1 MKLLYKWILVCF
13 CFYGVSI
20 HAQNPSNIE
29 ELAKEYSEYFAL
41 DREAVFLHLN
51 KTTVAF
57 GESLWFS
64 AYVFSPKFAAPS
76 FQTTNLHVNLYNSE
90 GNLMEAQTVFIQ
102 NGKGAGY
109 FELDSLYTPGQYV
122 VRASTKYMDNFQEEL
137 FFSQS
142 ITVLGTNAPPS
153 TTRKYDLQLLP
164 EGGHLVA
171 NVINTVGVK
180 LIDNSGK
187 GVFFTNGKILNAE
200 NDTIN
205 TFKSNRFGL
214 SKFRFTPK
222 LGHEYR
228 AVLTTEYGKEIE
240 KALPNAEALGMN
252 LSTNTLL
259 PTGMVFSI
267 KTNQAT
273 KNKIQNTPFFLAIHQ
288 NGRMKA
294 FELAFS
300 GESLKATLSVPNKEF
315 YAGTNIIT
323 VFNSNMEPILE
334 RLVFNKNGLKRKKVE
349 AFHKTTQRDSL
360 LLGLATKDS
369 LGLHSLSISVL
380 PGGTDAYH
388 PDNGIISAFY
398 IEPYIRG
405 DLEEGSY
412 YFSRDIEQR
421 RRNYDLDLL
430 MLTQGWSKY
439 SWKNTF
445 QNTPT
450 ELFEPESGFT
460 IIGKI
465 NGRNKKK
472 ENQIFLKSPENDL
485 FAVLEL
491 QPNGGFKL
499 ANTFLKD
506 STSIGFG
513 LLNEKNDKTS
523 KPSIYLRVLP
533 AKDRNPL
540 EGIKIVDAVFESSEE
555 KNEASPTLPK
565 NFLKDAVTLEAILL
579 EGKIE
584 EEEED
589 EPAYT
594 GMAQKTKITEKLGN
608 RYYYITDLI
617 RSKGFRI
624 KRTGFSISISSTRG
638 MNLRGPNSPTIYL
651 NGVRLSDFVW
661 LMDIKTS
668 DVEALYVNKS
678 GLGHGMNG
686 AGGVI
691 HIETKTDLL
700 PKKSKETTGATLV
713 KNGFTSNKEF
723 YAPKYRSYTAP
734 AFEKLG
740 AIDWFSNL
748 SLDQNG
754 RAKIKIYNT
763 LQTSLK
769 LFISGITAEGA
780 LISEEI
786 MVEVRQ

>member
-142 ITVLGTNAPPS
+142 ITVLGTNAPPR

-624 KRTGFSISISSTRG
+624 KRTAFSISISSTRG